1 MTNDENQA
9 NNSPEPEGA
18 PEAAPAPTPGFGP
31 ATPVPHTSGTNPY
44 SDAGHASAPNPYAT
58 PSPAASGANPY
69 ATPAP
74 GSSEPNPYATPSPTS
89 PEADPAPTPEPEPEP
104 RPEPEPAPK
113 ATRAPAKGRRAARAS
128 DGAAEQPAKAGT
140 GDAGAK
146 ASAPGASVTL
156 GGMRASWVKSEVTG
170 AYAAQAGHSPEA
182 AGGAG
187 GGGDR
192 HGPGGGSD
200 GGDGGD
206 GGDSHGDGQASRRG
220 SLPGLGSAHPIG
232 DQLPAV
238 FADDDFILR
247 FVSGLDVVLA
257 PVFAVLDSLEAYFT
271 PSLTPEDFL
280 DWLTDW
286 VGTELDGTEP
296 LATRRHAVASA
307 VDLHRV
313 RGTRRGLAAAV
324 ELAFGVRPE
333 IAESGGATWS
343 ARPLGAFPGTPRP
356 ALHVTLRVH
365 DPASVDTHRLRAVV
379 AAARPAHLPF
389 TAEVTAT
396 PFPEGT

>member
-1 MTNDENQA
+1 M
-9 NNSPEPEGA
+9 
-18 PEAAPAPTPGFGP
+18 
-31 ATPVPHTSGTNPY
+31 
-44 SDAGHASAPNPYAT
+44 
-58 PSPAASGANPY
+58 
-69 ATPAP
+69 
-74 GSSEPNPYATPSPTS
+74 
-89 PEADPAPTPEPEPEP
+89 
-104 RPEPEPAPK
+104 
-113 ATRAPAKGRRAARAS
+113 
-128 DGAAEQPAKAGT
+128 
-140 GDAGAK
+140 
-146 ASAPGASVTL
+146 
-156 GGMRASWVKSEVTG
+156 
-170 AYAAQAGHSPEA
+170 
-182 AGGAG
+182 
-187 GGGDR
+187 
-192 HGPGGGSD
+192 
-200 GGDGGD
+200 
-206 GGDSHGDGQASRRG
+206 
-220 SLPGLGSAHPIG
+220 PGLGSAHPIG

-271 PSLTPEDFL
+271 PSLTPSDFL

-333 IAESGGATWS
+333 IAESGGAAWS
-343 ARPLGAFPGTPRP
+343 ARPLGPFPGAPRP

-365 DPASVDTHRLRAVV
+365 DPASVDAHRLRAVV

>member
-1 MTNDENQA
+1 M
-9 NNSPEPEGA
+9 
-18 PEAAPAPTPGFGP
+18 PA
-31 ATPVPHTSGTNPY
+31 
-44 SDAGHASAPNPYAT
+44 
-58 PSPAASGANPY
+58 
-69 ATPAP
+69 
-74 GSSEPNPYATPSPTS
+74 
-89 PEADPAPTPEPEPEP
+89 
-104 RPEPEPAPK
+104 
-113 ATRAPAKGRRAARAS
+113 
-128 DGAAEQPAKAGT
+128 
-140 GDAGAK
+140 
-146 ASAPGASVTL
+146 
-156 GGMRASWVKSEVTG
+156 
-170 AYAAQAGHSPEA
+170 
-182 AGGAG
+182 
-187 GGGDR
+187 
-192 HGPGGGSD
+192 
-200 GGDGGD
+200 
-206 GGDSHGDGQASRRG
+206 
-220 SLPGLGSAHPIG
+220 LGSPHPIG

-271 PSLTPEDFL
+271 PSLTPADFL

-313 RGTRRGLAAAV
+313 RGTRRGLSAAV

-333 IAESGGATWS
+333 IAESGGASWS
-343 ARPLGAFPGTPRP
+343 ARPLGAFPGAPHP

>member
-1 MTNDENQA
+1 M
-9 NNSPEPEGA
+9 
-18 PEAAPAPTPGFGP
+18 
-31 ATPVPHTSGTNPY
+31 
-44 SDAGHASAPNPYAT
+44 
-58 PSPAASGANPY
+58 
-69 ATPAP
+69 
-74 GSSEPNPYATPSPTS
+74 
-89 PEADPAPTPEPEPEP
+89 
-104 RPEPEPAPK
+104 
-113 ATRAPAKGRRAARAS
+113 
-128 DGAAEQPAKAGT
+128 
-140 GDAGAK
+140 
-146 ASAPGASVTL
+146 
-156 GGMRASWVKSEVTG
+156 
-170 AYAAQAGHSPEA
+170 
-182 AGGAG
+182 
-187 GGGDR
+187 
-192 HGPGGGSD
+192 
-200 GGDGGD
+200 
-206 GGDSHGDGQASRRG
+206 
-220 SLPGLGSAHPIG
+220 GSAHPIG

-271 PSLTPEDFL
+271 PALTPADFL

-296 LATRRHAVASA
+296 LATRRQAVASA

-313 RGTRRGLAAAV
+313 RGTRRGLSAAV

-333 IAESGGATWS
+333 ISESGGAAWS